1 MHKSEIERFAQRVS
15 AKGYTVVPVE
25 LYFIGGRAKVE
36 IGLGRGKKEWDK
48 RQALREKQDERE
60 ARRAMSNYLKRPTRA

>member
-1 MHKSEIERFAQRVS
+1 MHKSEIERFAQRAS
-15 AKGYTVVPVE
+15 AKGYTVVPLE

>member
-1 MHKSEIERFAQRVS
+1 MHKSDIERFAQRVS
-15 AKGYTVVPVE
+15 AKGYTVVPLE

-60 ARRAMSNYLKRPTRA
+60 ARRAMSNYLKSPTRA

>member
-1 MHKSEIERFAQRVS
+1 MLLPRFLASFR
-15 AKGYTVVPVE
+15 KPLE